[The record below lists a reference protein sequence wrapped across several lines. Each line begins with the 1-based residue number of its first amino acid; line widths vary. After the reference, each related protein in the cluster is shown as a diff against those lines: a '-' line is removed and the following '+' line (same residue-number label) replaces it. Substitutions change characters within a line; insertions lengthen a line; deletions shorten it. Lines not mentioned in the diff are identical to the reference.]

1 MPTVKNNGKLK
12 HLHVAL
18 RVAIAAISEQ
28 YEKANGTLN
37 SQDKLFIA
45 VSPADDAQYLA
56 AVRSKD
62 AKQRAEGLKGIKSV
76 AIAYVENGKKDFAHP
91 YLMPYIL
98 AVVGNK
104 AKRVFANLEFA
115 DGCLVIDGGKP
126 FKPAKEQDET
136 PAPEAD
142 KEEQQ
147 DEAPAKKSRKRKGDD
162 ENPDAGQ
169 A

>member
-1 MPTVKNNGKLK
+1 MPTVKNSGKLK

-37 SQDKLFIA
+37 SQDKLFIT
-45 VSPADDAQYLA
+45 VSPADDKQYLA

-91 YLMPYIL
+91 YIMPYIL

-126 FKPAKEQDET
+126 FKPAKEQA

-142 KEEQQ
+142 KDEPQ
-147 DEAPAKKSRKRKGDD
+147 DEAPAKKSRKRKSDSED
-162 ENPDAGQ
+162 ENPEAGQ